1 MMRARRRVASGLV
14 LGAVLLWGGAPSLG
28 AQSATCDLVEAAA
41 CIDTALA
48 VPMRDGVVLRA
59 DLWRPATGGPFPVL
73 LFRTPYGRSDGAEAS
88 GVTRAAVARG
98 YAVVHQDVR
107 GRYGSEGEFDAYRNE
122 GRDGYDTIEWA
133 ARQPWS
139 TGAVG
144 TIGLSYPAAVQW
156 LAARERPP
164 ALRAMVPAMTY
175 AVPEQF
181 WYAGGVWDGSWLDW
195 TWFNI
200 APDLRRRL
208 GVPGPA
214 TDSAAA
220 EAASRDLT
228 SARRWRP
235 LLTLPDFQGIAPWY
249 YEWMR
254 HPPRD
259 PWWAWAALPTD
270 FGDVRAAVLNVS
282 GWFDEPYGPAGAVTN
297 FVKLTE
303 SRGGPAGA
311 RLVLGPW
318 QHGVDAIQGGLAGKR
333 DFGPAAAREYAA
345 LVLDWMDAHL
355 KQLPTAASLPVE
367 VFVMGANRWRAFPR
381 WPVPGLRPDTLRLA
395 GRADA
400 RTIGALRSEAGG
412 PPSAIASDPA
422 HPLTDPFRGAYGAH
436 DYAALA
442 PRPGLVA
449 FETAPFSHP
458 VEIIGEVTAEFA
470 VQASVPDFDL
480 WLQLYDVAPDGT
492 AWNLASPG
500 TGLVR
505 ASYRNGGPARELVPE
520 GELVRLRMS
529 QLYTANRFATGHR
542 LRIVLSTAFFPLFS
556 VNPQTGA
563 LETESAET
571 RAGVI
576 RIRHDAAAGS
586 WVVLPVVPDAGR

>member
-1 MMRARRRVASGLV
+1 MSGCGTRRATR
-14 LGAVLLWGGAPSLG
+14 
-28 AQSATCDLVEAAA
+28 
-41 CIDTALA
+41 
-48 VPMRDGVVLRA
+48 
-59 DLWRPATGGPFPVL
+59 GGPGP
-73 LFRTPYGRSDGAEAS
+73 RC
-88 GVTRAAVARG
+88 
-98 YAVVHQDVR
+98 
-107 GRYGSEGEFDAYRNE
+107 
-122 GRDGYDTIEWA
+122 
-133 ARQPWS
+133 
-139 TGAVG
+139 
-144 TIGLSYPAAVQW
+144 
-156 LAARERPP
+156 PP
-164 ALRAMVPAMTY
+164 
-175 AVPEQF
+175 
-181 WYAGGVWDGSWLDW
+181 
-195 TWFNI
+195 
-200 APDLRRRL
+200 
-208 GVPGPA
+208 
-214 TDSAAA
+214 
-220 EAASRDLT
+220 T
-228 SARRWRP
+228 S
-235 LLTLPDFQGIAPWY
+235 
-249 YEWMR
+249 
-254 HPPRD
+254 
-259 PWWAWAALPTD
+259 
-270 FGDVRAAVLNVS
+270 GDVQAAVLNVS

-311 RLVLGPW
+311 RLILGPW

-333 DFGPAAAREYAA
+333 DFGPAAARDYAA

-355 KQLPTAASLPVE
+355 KRLPAAATPPVE

-400 RTIGALRSEAGG
+400 RTIGALRREAGG

-422 HPLTDPFRGAYGAH
+422 RPLTDPFRGAYGAH

-458 VEIIGEVTAEFA
+458 VEIIGEVTAEVA

-505 ASYRNGGPARELVPE
+505 ASYRNGGPAREPVPE

-576 RIRHDAAAGS
+576 RIRHDAEAPS
-586 WVVLPVVPDAGR
+586 WVVLPVVPDAGRYWAAGAVIPAGPSLTSTNPPHYLAPRAPRPRPREPRSAGARWTTRPSPFRSTSTPSAAASRMPRRWRSSGWRSSRH